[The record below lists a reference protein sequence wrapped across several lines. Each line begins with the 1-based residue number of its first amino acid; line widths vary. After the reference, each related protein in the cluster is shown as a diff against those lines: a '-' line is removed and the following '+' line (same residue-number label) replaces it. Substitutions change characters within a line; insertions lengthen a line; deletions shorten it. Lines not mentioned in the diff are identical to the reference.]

1 MKIGQVFTPLRWAR
15 WVVEE
20 HGVLAAWLAG
30 ATVLD
35 PTAGD
40 GAFLEALVA
49 AALEAGVARDALPV
63 DRLYAIERDA
73 SLLPALRARLRER
86 YGVSIPPEN
95 LIAGDVLDQRAP
107 VCDVLVGNPPWI
119 NFAALPDDE
128 KQVLKRR
135 FRESGLAAE
144 GASLLWGSSRTD
156 LAALIVVHAIASLL
170 RPGGLACLFLPLG
183 LYLND
188 GASRGFR
195 RHEAFGVPFA
205 LRSVHDFR
213 RTRVFPSVRTR
224 YGLARF
230 ERDARTSWPVPYWID
245 DAADA
250 AARDGWTRRD
260 AAPVDAALGP
270 LAVTEGE
277 RAAPSSTSEPTPRPR
292 QGVNPCGATDLFV
305 FDRLERVDDAH
316 VAVGNRSCDRAIL
329 PRRYVVPVVT
339 PHTLAEP
346 VHTPRR
352 WMLVPHDQ
360 ATGRPLSHEQVEA
373 EPALARY
380 LASHEQ
386 RLRARRGP
394 VLRRFV
400 DAGRYWALLGVGPYS
415 YAPFKVLWQAYG
427 ARAFA
432 PVVLDNTTEVGCWQ
446 GNQAMHAYLPAWS
459 RDEAGAL
466 LERLR
471 AIDVDRRLAA
481 HRMEGTRS
489 WAQPGAIA
497 RLLRTT

>member
-1 MKIGQVFTPLRWAR
+1 MTVGQVFTPVRWAR

-20 HGVLAAWLAG
+20 NGIVRAWLEG

-40 GAFLEALVA
+40 GAFLEALIA
-49 AALEAGVARDALPV
+49 SALAAGVARDALPV
-63 DRLYAIERDA
+63 DRLFAIERDPT
-73 SLLPALRARLRER
+73 LLPALCARLRER
-86 YGVSIPPEN
+86 YGVSLPRAS
-95 LIAGDVLDQRAP
+95 LIADDVLETRAP
-107 VCDVLVGNPPWI
+107 RCDVLVGNPPWI

-128 KQVLKRR
+128 KQRLKRR

-144 GASLLWGSSRTD
+144 GTSLLWGSSRTD
-156 LAALIVVHAIASLL
+156 LAALIVVHAISALL
-170 RPGGLACLFLPLG
+170 RPGGVACFFLPLG

-195 RHEAFGVPFA
+195 RHDAFGVPFA

-213 RTRVFPSVRTR
+213 RTRVFPKVRTR

-230 ERDARTSWPVPYWID
+230 ERDARTSWPVPYWVD
-245 DAADA
+245 DAGDT
-250 AARDGWTRRD
+250 GWTCKL
-260 AAPVDAALGP
+260 AAPVDGALGP
-270 LAVTEGE
+270 LSIEAIDDRHVP
-277 RAAPSSTSEPTPRPR
+277 APSETAPAAPRPR
-292 QGVNPCGATDLFV
+292 QGVNPCGATEVFV
-305 FDRLERVDDAH
+305 FDRSERLDDEH
-316 VAVGNRSCDRAIL
+316 VVVGNRAIDRAIL

-339 PHTLAEP
+339 PSTLAEP

-352 WMLVPHDQ
+352 WMLVPHDPES
-360 ATGRPLSHEQVEA
+360 GRPLPAELVAA

-380 LASHEQ
+380 LALHEA

-400 DAGRYWALLGVGPYS
+400 DAGRWWALLGVGPYS

-432 PVVLDNTTEVGCWQ
+432 PVVLDNTTAHGCWQ
-446 GNQAMHAYLPAWS
+446 GNQAMHAYVPASS
-459 RDEAGAL
+459 RDEADAL

-471 AIDVDRRLAA
+471 ALEVDRRLAA

-497 RLLRTT
+497 RLLAST